1 VRRTEQRRPDRRSI
15 LAVEHYTPASSYGNI
30 SVSNRVVEVGKV
42 AIQLTSGMDEEVSRF
57 GGIGGPETDGAC
69 EGQSSVVLIGVVFL
83 LQSIILPLRPI

>member
-1 VRRTEQRRPDRRSI
+1 
-15 LAVEHYTPASSYGNI
+15 
-30 SVSNRVVEVGKV
+30 VSNRVVEVGKV